1 MEAPDGDE
9 TDMLWSKFVAAGSD
23 DSKYL
28 YHVGEEWRAEEQ
40 KASRTADGVWQ
51 QQQSTHC

>member
-23 DSKYL
+23 DSKCL
-28 YHVGEEWRAEEQ
+28 HHVGEEWRAEEQ
-40 KASRTADGVWQ
+40 KASKTADGAW
-51 QQQSTHC
+51 H